1 MAPGDP
7 QELAK
12 YYKEYADKLNS
23 AWEAMATHGADF
35 SAIPTSRCAR
45 GRGLQDAQI
54 RAKERPLEQLNA
66 L

>member
-23 AWEAMATHGADF
+23 AWEAMATHGADLAQF
-35 SAIPTSRCAR
+35 RQADAR
-45 GRGLQDAQI
+45 AGEAFKTLKSVQKNGHWSS
-54 RAKERPLEQLNA
+54 
-66 L
+66 